1 MHDGPPYANGKIHLG
16 HLLNKVLKDIIVRSK
31 WMSGYDVHYVPGWDC
46 HGLPI
51 EHQVMKNLGERAK
64 ELSTSQIRF
73 KCEKYAEKFV
83 GIQSEQMKNLGTTGD
98 YANPYLT
105 MNPAYEGATLEVF
118 ADLVEKGIV
127 YRDLK
132 PVHWSIANQ
141 TALADAELEYF
152 DRKDTSIFV
161 RFNLVDPS
169 TLPASL
175 AAPSEATSV

>member
-1 MHDGPPYANGKIHLG
+1 MG
-16 HLLNKVLKDIIVRSK
+16 SE
-31 WMSGYDVHYVPGWDC
+31 MC
-46 HGLPI
+46 
-51 EHQVMKNLGERAK
+51 
-64 ELSTSQIRF
+64 IRDR
-73 KCEKYAEKFV
+73 
-83 GIQSEQMKNLGTTGD
+83 GTTGD

-118 ADLVEKGIV
+118 ADLVDKGIV

-161 RFNLVDPS
+161 RFNLVDTQS
-169 TLPASL
+169 LPTSL
-175 AAPSEATSV
+175 AAPAGSQVSVMIWTTTPWTLPANLAVAVAPEERYGLYSYTQNGETYLTILGEGLSEKVLQSTETSDV

>member
-105 MNPAYEGATLEVF
+105 MKPDYEGARLRSLRTSSKRVSSTVTSSRF
-118 ADLVEKGIV
+118 TGPSPT
-127 YRDLK
+127 K
-132 PVHWSIANQ
+132 PH
-141 TALADAELEYF
+141 
-152 DRKDTSIFV
+152 
-161 RFNLVDPS
+161 
-169 TLPASL
+169 SL
-175 AAPSEATSV
+175 MLS